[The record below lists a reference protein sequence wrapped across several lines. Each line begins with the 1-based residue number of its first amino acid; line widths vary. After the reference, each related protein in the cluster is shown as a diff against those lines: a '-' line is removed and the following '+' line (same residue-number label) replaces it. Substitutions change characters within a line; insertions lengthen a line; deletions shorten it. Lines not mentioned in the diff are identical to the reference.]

1 MKKQLIKKLFTLIPT
16 LVLALLISITV
27 LPQASVAQDNTAF
40 KSAGKWLIGLKVLNL
55 DPDVESVTS
64 IGGEAT
70 VDDDTV
76 PELDIRYFITDNIA
90 IEAILGTTEHNVA
103 AVGTALGNVNLG
115 TVKVLPPTFTLQY
128 HFNSESRFLPYIGA
142 GINYT
147 FFYDDNPGDAV
158 GISYKDD
165 FGFALNIGFDYVIN
179 DNNYFNIDIKKYTL
193 STDTVIDAGAA
204 GIATASVD
212 LDPLAISIG
221 YGWRF

>member
-55 DPDVESVTS
+55 DPDVESATS

-90 IEAILGTTEHNVA
+90 IEAILGTTEHNVG
-103 AVGTALGNVNLG
+103 AVGTALGNANLG

-128 HFNSESRFLPYIGA
+128 HFNSESRFLPYVGA

-179 DNNYFNIDIKKYTL
+179 ENNYFNIDIKKYTL

>member
-55 DPDVESVTS
+55 DPDVESATS

-147 FFYDDNPGDAV
+147 FFYDDNPGDV
-158 GISYKDD
+158 VSVSYKDD

-179 DNNYFNIDIKKYTL
+179 ENNYFNIDIKKYTL

-204 GIATASVD
+204 GIATVSVD
-212 LDPLAISIG
+212 LDPLAISIV

>member
-1 MKKQLIKKLFTLIPT
+1 MKNLNFIKIFFIFCLLTFIGSTNNS
-16 LVLALLISITV
+16 VLSQEST
-27 LPQASVAQDNTAF
+27 SF
-40 KSAGKWLIGLKVLNL
+40 KSAGKWLVGLKVLNL
-55 DPDVESVTS
+55 DPDVDSNVS
-64 IGGEAT
+64 IGGEAK

-90 IEAILGTTEHNVA
+90 LEAIFGTTEHNVSVA
-103 AVGTALGNVNLG
+103 GSALGNVNLG

-128 HFNSESRFLPYIGA
+128 HFNSENNFLPYIGA

-158 GISYKDD
+158 GISYKDEV
-165 FGFALNIGFDYVIN
+165 GFAFNIGFDYVLSE
-179 DNNYFNIDIKKYTL
+179 NNYFNIDIKKYDL
-193 STDTVIDAGAA
+193 STDVVVDAGAA
-204 GIATASVD
+204 GIATADVD

>member
-1 MKKQLIKKLFTLIPT
+1 MKNLNFIKVFFIFC
-16 LVLALLISITV
+16 LLTFIGSANNSLLSQEST
-27 LPQASVAQDNTAF
+27 SF
-40 KSAGKWLIGLKVLNL
+40 KSAGKWLVGLKVLNL
-55 DPDVESVTS
+55 DPDVDSNVS
-64 IGGEAT
+64 IGGEAK

-90 IEAILGTTEHNVA
+90 LEAIFGTTEHNVSVA
-103 AVGTALGNVNLG
+103 GSALGNVNLG

-128 HFNSESRFLPYIGA
+128 HFSTESNFLPYIGA

-158 GISYKDD
+158 GISYKDEV
-165 FGFALNIGFDYVIN
+165 GFAFNIGFDYVLSE
-179 DNNYFNIDIKKYTL
+179 NNYFNIDIKKYDL
-193 STDTVIDAGAA
+193 STDVVVDAGAA
-204 GIATASVD
+204 GIATADVD

>member
-1 MKKQLIKKLFTLIPT
+1 MKKQLFKKLFTLIPT

-55 DPDVESVTS
+55 DPDVESATS

-179 DNNYFNIDIKKYTL
+179 ENNYFNIDIKKYTL

>member
-1 MKKQLIKKLFTLIPT
+1 MKKKLIKKLFTLIPT

-55 DPDVESVTS
+55 DPDVESATS

-70 VDDDTV
+70 VDDDTI

-179 DNNYFNIDIKKYTL
+179 ENNYFNIDIKKYTL

>member
-55 DPDVESVTS
+55 DPDVESATS

-76 PELDIRYFITDNIA
+76 PEVDIRYFITDNIA

-179 DNNYFNIDIKKYTL
+179 ENNYFNIDIKKYTL

>member
-55 DPDVESVTS
+55 DPDVESATS

-179 DNNYFNIDIKKYTL
+179 ENNYFNIDIKKYTL
-193 STDTVIDAGAA
+193 STDTVVDAGDA

>member
-55 DPDVESVTS
+55 DPDVVSATS

-179 DNNYFNIDIKKYTL
+179 ENNYFNIDIKKYTL

>member
-1 MKKQLIKKLFTLIPT
+1 MKKQLIKKLLTLIPT

-103 AVGTALGNVNLG
+103 AVGTALGSVNLG

-179 DNNYFNIDIKKYTL
+179 ENNYFNIDIKKYTL

>member
-55 DPDVESVTS
+55 DPDVESATS
-64 IGGEAT
+64 IGGEVT

-103 AVGTALGNVNLG
+103 AVGTALGSVNLG

-179 DNNYFNIDIKKYTL
+179 ENNYFNIDIKKYTL

>member
-1 MKKQLIKKLFTLIPT
+1 MKNLNFIKVFFIFC
-16 LVLALLISITV
+16 LLTFIGSANNSLLSQEST
-27 LPQASVAQDNTAF
+27 SF

-55 DPDVESVTS
+55 DPDVDSNVS
-64 IGGEAT
+64 IGGEAK

-90 IEAILGTTEHNVA
+90 LEAIFGTTEHNVSVA
-103 AVGTALGNVNLG
+103 GSALGNVNLG

-128 HFNSESRFLPYIGA
+128 HFNSENNFLPYIGA

-158 GISYKDD
+158 GISYKDEV
-165 FGFALNIGFDYVIN
+165 GFAFNIGFDYVLSE
-179 DNNYFNIDIKKYTL
+179 NNYFNIDIKKYDL
-193 STDTVIDAGAA
+193 STDVVVDAGAA
-204 GIATASVD
+204 GIATADVD

>member
-55 DPDVESVTS
+55 DPDVESATS

-179 DNNYFNIDIKKYTL
+179 ENNYFNIDIKKYTL